1 MSTPSNSNHSY
12 HFGLIGYP
20 VEHSLSPRLHTAA
33 LAAAHLDGDY
43 RLIPIANDEQRAKRL
58 AEVIQQVRSG
68 DLDGINVT
76 VPHKQN
82 VIPMVDELSPA
93 AQRIG
98 AVNTIV
104 RKHGRVLGDNTD
116 GRGFM
121 HDLVLQFEGINHSAK
136 NALVFGAGGSARA
149 VVYALVIDGWKVTIY
164 ARRQSQ
170 AEDVAKHF
178 SNPGQKVQATSN
190 WAGIEKETFDLA
202 VNCTPLGMNP
212 NPGQSPWP
220 DGERFPPE
228 LCIYD
233 LVYSP
238 RETRLVWQ
246 ARASNIR
253 VCNGLG
259 MLVEQAA
266 LAFELWTG
274 IIPDRAAMKA
284 AVE

>member
-1 MSTPSNSNHSY
+1 MIILSNSNHSY

-43 RLIPIANDEQRAKRL
+43 LLIPIANDEHRGEQL
-58 AEVIQQVRSG
+58 AEVIQRVRSG
-68 DLDGINVT
+68 ELDGLNVT
-76 VPHKQN
+76 TPHKQN

-93 AQRIG
+93 AQQIG

-121 HDLVLQFEGINHSAK
+121 HDLVQQFEGINHSAK
-136 NALVFGAGGSARA
+136 KALVFGAGGSARA
-149 VVYALVIDGWKVTIY
+149 VVYALLNDGWQVIIY
-164 ARRQSQ
+164 ARRQLQ
-170 AEDVAKHF
+170 AEELANYF
-178 SNPGQKVQATSN
+178 SNPGQRVQTVST
-190 WAGIEKETFDLA
+190 WAEIEKPSFDLA
-202 VNCTPLGMNP
+202 VNCTPVGMNP
-212 NPGQSPWP
+212 IPGQSPWP

-228 LCIYD
+228 VCIYD

-246 ARASNIR
+246 ARASHIR
-253 VCNGLG
+253 ACNGLG